1 MSELKSR
8 FPQTQQQVNGRPL
21 VYLDSAATALKPD
34 SVIQRIQ
41 KYYDSE
47 VANVHRGAHYFA
59 DQGTGFYEQA
69 RERVRNFINARS
81 ANEIV
86 FTRGTTESLNLI
98 ASSFGGANL
107 KPGDEIL
114 LTQLEHH
121 SNIVPW
127 QLVAEKNGARI
138 QVADIDDNGNL
149 NLESFQGLLSEKTK
163 IVSFLYVSNALGTVT
178 PLKEMIRLSKQ
189 AGATTVVDAAQSVTT
204 MKTDVADW
212 DCDFLVF
219 SGHKAFGPTGIG
231 VLYGKENLLNEM
243 PPWQGG
249 GSMIDHVSFSK
260 TTYLQA
266 PQRFEAGTPNVAGAI
281 GLDAALVFLEEVGIE
296 QVRATEQKLVN
307 ATVDE
312 LSTIEGARL
321 IGTPE
326 HRMNV
331 VSFELE
337 GVHHGDLGTLLDQQG
352 VAVRVGHHCCQPLM
366 ERLNIRGTVRA
377 SFSVYNEEK
386 DVEQLIAAVRKA
398 KEFF

>member
-34 SVIQRIQ
+34 TVIQRVQ

-69 RERVRNFINARS
+69 REKVRSFINAGS
-81 ANEIV
+81 SNEII

-98 ASSFGGANL
+98 ASSYGGANL

-127 QLVAEKNGARI
+127 QLVAEKTGAKI
-138 QVADIDDNGNL
+138 KVADIDDSGNL
-149 NLESFQGLLSEKTK
+149 DLESFKGLLSESTK

-189 AGATTVVDAAQSVTT
+189 VGATTVVDAAQSVTT
-204 MKTDVADW
+204 IKTDVSDW

-231 VLYGKENLLNEM
+231 VLYGRENLLNEM

-249 GSMIDHVSFSK
+249 GSMIDHVSFSG

-281 GLDAALVFLEEVGIE
+281 GLKAALDFLDEVGIE
-296 QVRATEQKLVN
+296 QVRSTEQRLVD
-307 ATVDE
+307 ATVSE
-312 LSTIEGARL
+312 LSAIEGVRL
-321 IGTPE
+321 IGSPE

-366 ERLNIRGTVRA
+366 ERLKIRGTVRA

-386 DVEQLIAAVRKA
+386 DVEQLVAAVRKA